1 MKKQSKLALWFV
13 LLLVFLLPPQ
23 VMAQGKK
30 VRLVHADKTVYNK
43 KVIQAQRLIGH
54 VQLTFDGTLFN
65 CDSAYFFENE
75 NFQAFGNI
83 RVNKPGEYT
92 ISGKRLFFNKA
103 NQLATLNENGVFT
116 DGDMTLTAPTMNYNF
131 NAEVATF
138 SGGGKII
145 SSKNKN
151 VLTAQTGRYH
161 SPSNQF
167 TFRRKVT
174 VKNDEYTVVSDT
186 MLYNSLREESFFFGP
201 TTISS
206 NELKIKCIWGSFN
219 SKTEKCVFTK
229 RATVEEKKFILI
241 GDSIFF
247 DGKTNNG
254 EAFGNVVI
262 KDLED
267 GTTAYG
273 DYGNHNESASST
285 FITKRAYIK
294 RPLQSNDSL
303 FLTADSL
310 YILGNNE
317 SKKMIY
323 AYRDVL
329 FYSNDFQGKCD
340 SLSYSEN
347 DSLLHLFYSPVVWS
361 DNNQLSGKK
370 IELRL
375 KDNQLSSLF
384 IPENAFLISLSKREF
399 YNQIRGTSLTSK
411 FENKEIQNAR
421 FVGNSELLYYPLEE
435 KKGSSKLTGRN
446 AATCSEIEL
455 RFEKNKITEMN
466 LVNEANSSFA
476 PVSQMNSLPKSME
489 GFDLRIKEKPTSK
502 EAISGVRK

>member
-1 MKKQSKLALWFV
+1 MKALSKLHYWFV
-13 LLLVFLLPPQ
+13 LLFFFQAFISLG
-23 VMAQGKK
+23 QGKK

-43 KVIQAQRLIGH
+43 KIIQAQRLIGH
-54 VQLTFDGTLFN
+54 VQLTFDETLFY

-83 RVNKPGEYT
+83 RVNKPGDYT
-92 ISGKRLFFNKA
+92 ITGKKLFFNKA
-103 NQLATLNENGVFT
+103 NQIATLNENGVFT
-116 DGDMTLTAPTMNYNF
+116 DGDMTLTAPSMNYNF
-131 NAEVATF
+131 NSEVATF

-145 SSKNKN
+145 SSKNNN

-161 SPSNQF
+161 SPTNQF

-186 MLYNSLREESFFFGP
+186 MLYNSTREESFFYGP
-201 TTISS
+201 TTITSDD
-206 NELKIKCIWGSFN
+206 LKIKCIWGSFN
-219 SKTEKCVFTK
+219 SKTEKCIFTK

-247 DGKTNNG
+247 DGKTSNG
-254 EAFGNVVI
+254 EAFGHVVI

-273 DYGNHNESASST
+273 DYGSHTESSSST

-294 RPLQSNDSL
+294 KPLQANDSL
-303 FLTADSL
+303 YLTADSL
-310 YILGNNE
+310 YILGNKE
-317 SKKMIY
+317 SKKSIL
-323 AYRDVL
+323 AFRHVL
-329 FYSNDFQGKCD
+329 FYSNDFQGKSD

-347 DSLLHLFYSPVVWS
+347 DSILKLFYSPVVWN
-361 DNNQLSGKK
+361 DQNQLTGKRIELLLKGNQLST
-370 IELRL
+370 
-375 KDNQLSSLF
+375 LF
-384 IPENAFLISLSKREF
+384 IPEEAFLISLSKREF
-399 YNQIRGTSLTSK
+399 YNQIRGTSLTTV
-411 FENKEIQNAR
+411 FGEKEIKKAHFIGNA
-421 FVGNSELLYYPLEE
+421 ELLYFPLEE

-455 RFEKNKITEMN
+455 RFQKNIISEMN

-476 PVSQMNSLPKSME
+476 PVSKMNSLPKSID
-489 GFDLRIKEKPTSK
+489 GFNLRLAERPISK
-502 EAISGVRK
+502 DKILEIRK